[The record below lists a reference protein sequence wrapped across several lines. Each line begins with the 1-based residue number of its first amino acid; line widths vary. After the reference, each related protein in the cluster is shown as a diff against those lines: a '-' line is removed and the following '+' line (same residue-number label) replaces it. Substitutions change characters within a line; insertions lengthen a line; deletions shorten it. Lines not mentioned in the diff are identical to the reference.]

1 MILLHVTYTMKPGQK
16 ENYLAAIAEAG
27 IDKASREEVGNICYD
42 YFYAAQKE
50 DTILLIEQW
59 DNEDV
64 LELHKTM
71 PHFKQ
76 LAAIKDQYVEQTMVK
91 KYILALGDRLGC

>member
-16 ENYLAAIAEAG
+16 ENYLAAIAWAG
-27 IDKASREEVGNICYD
+27 IDQASRQETGNIRYD
-42 YFYAAQKE
+42 YFYAAQQE

-59 DNEDV
+59 ENEEV

-76 LAAIKDQYVEQTMVK
+76 LAAIKEQYVKQTAVEK
-91 KYILALGDRLGC
+91 FTLA